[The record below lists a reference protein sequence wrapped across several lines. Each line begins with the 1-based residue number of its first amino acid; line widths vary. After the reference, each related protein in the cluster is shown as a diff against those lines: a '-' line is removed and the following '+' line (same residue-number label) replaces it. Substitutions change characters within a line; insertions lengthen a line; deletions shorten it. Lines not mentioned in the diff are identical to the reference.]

1 MGWQLLE
8 NVLALE
14 EKKKFTDRAVSGGIE
29 KFIEK
34 NLEKA
39 PLTSAQKEALRSLF
53 LGYSTLSVAERRQ
66 IINKAL
72 DVIKG
77 GKPLPVAKEKFIPL
91 SETFVPVQYVK
102 GVGPKLAKV
111 FKKLGIYEAYDL
123 LYYFPRDYLDLSRTT
138 KIAYLKN
145 GERFTVQG
153 KIIRISEKKARINL
167 TIVTITD
174 GTGYLN
180 AVWFNQPYL
189 KNVFKEGQE
198 VVFSGKVQYAY
209 RKWEMP
215 SPEYE
220 IAYEGRD
227 FVHTKRIIPVYPLT
241 QGISEKVLR
250 SKIKSVLDIYAP
262 NILDYIPESLSEKY
276 SLLPLSSALYNIHFP
291 EKFSKLEKA
300 KDRLIFDELFMLQVV
315 LGTRKR
321 EIKSLEGIKM
331 EISESLVKEFEA
343 LLPFEPT
350 NAQKKAMKEIADD
363 LSSRKPM
370 NRLLHGDVGSG
381 KTTVALFALFAA
393 VKNGY
398 QAAMMSPTEILA
410 RQTYQVA
417 ESVLGKAEIK
427 LALLTSGTKRKERKE
442 ILEKVKSGEISVLIG
457 THAII
462 QEDVQF
468 KNLALNVVDEQH
480 RFGVMQRGTLRKK
493 ALFPHTLVMSATPIP
508 RTLALTLYGDLD
520 ISQIREMPKGRKPVI
535 TKVYAGNFSEP
546 YALLVSELKKKH
558 KGYVVCPLVEE
569 SEKSELQS
577 VTEKA
582 EELKR
587 TYLKGFKVGILYGGL
602 SSDEKKKIMEEFK
615 SGKIDVIVS
624 TTVIEVGVDVPDAT
638 VMIIEDADH
647 FGLATLH
654 QLRGRVGRG
663 DLQSYCFLLTRS
675 TREEAL
681 SRLRVLE
688 RTTDGFE
695 VSEADLKLR
704 GPGELFGLKQHGLP
718 EFKITMLT
726 RERDLKILEI
736 ARKEAQN
743 LLKGK
748 IKWEKEKYNEFVK
761 IMKKKFG
768 EKISLIEVA

>member
-1 MGWQLLE
+1 MGWKLLE
-8 NVLALE
+8 NVLEL
-14 EKKKFTDRAVSGGIE
+14 EKKKGFTDKAVSGGIE

-34 NLEKA
+34 NIDKA
-39 PLTSAQKEALRSLF
+39 PLASKQKEKVRSLF
-53 LGYSTLSVAERRQ
+53 EGYANLTPEKRAEVA
-66 IINKAL
+66 
-72 DVIKG
+72 
-77 GKPLPVAKEKFIPL
+77 GKVLAVLRGKTEIKEKFIPL
-91 SETFVPVQYVK
+91 SEAFIPVQYVK

-111 FKKLGIYEAYDL
+111 FKKLGIIEAYDL
-123 LYYFPRDYLDLSRTT
+123 LYYFPRDYLDLSHTT
-138 KIAYLKN
+138 KIAYLRN

-153 KIIRISEKKARINL
+153 KVVRVAEKKARVNL
-167 TIVTITD
+167 VIVTITD
-174 GTGYLN
+174 KTGYLN

-189 KNVFKEGQE
+189 KDVFKEGQE
-198 VVFSGKVQYAY
+198 VVFSGKVQFAY
-209 RKWEMP
+209 GKWEMP

-220 IAYEGRD
+220 IAYEGRE
-227 FVHTKRIIPVYPLT
+227 FVHTKRIIPIYPLT

-250 SKIKSVLDIYAP
+250 NKIKNVLDIYAP
-262 NILDYIPESLSEKY
+262 HVPDYLPDEIIEKY
-276 SLLPLSSALYNIHFP
+276 KMVSLGEALYNIHFP
-291 EKFSKLEKA
+291 ENFRKLQKA
-300 KDRLIFDELFMLQVV
+300 KDRLIFDELFMLQIV
-315 LGTRKR
+315 LGKRKK
-321 EIKSLEGIKM
+321 EIKSHEGIKM
-331 EISESLVKEFEA
+331 NAGKETISEFEK

-350 NAQKKAMKEIADD
+350 NAQKKAMEEIAKD
-363 LSSRKPM
+363 LSSGKPM

-398 QAAMMSPTEILA
+398 QGAMMSPTEILA
-410 RQTYQVA
+410 RQTFNVA
-417 ESVLGKAEIK
+417 NAILGKAGIK
-427 LALLTSGTKRKERKE
+427 TALLTSGTKKKERKE
-442 ILEKVKSGEISVLIG
+442 ILEKVAKGEIDVLIG

-462 QEDVQF
+462 QEDVKF

-480 RFGVMQRGTLRKK
+480 RFGVMQRGILRKK
-493 ALFPHTLVMSATPIP
+493 AEFPHTLVMSATPIP

-535 TKVYAGNFSEP
+535 TKVYAGNYSEP
-546 YALLVSELKKKH
+546 YAVLVNELQKGR

-577 VTEKA
+577 VMEKA
-582 EELKR
+582 EELKETHLR
-587 TYLKGFKVGILYGGL
+587 GFKVGVLYGGL
-602 SSDEKKKIMEEFK
+602 SSEEKKKIMEKFK
-615 SGKIDVIVS
+615 AGKIDVIVS

-663 DLQSYCFLLTRS
+663 SLQSYCFLLTKS
-675 TREEAL
+675 TKEEAL

-726 RERDLKILEI
+726 REKDLKILEI
-736 ARKEAQN
+736 ARKEAEN
-743 LLKGK
+743 FARGK
-748 IKWEKEKYNEFVK
+748 IKWEKEKYEEFVK
-761 IMKKKFG
+761 LTEKKFG